1 MTVGTDDREQEGPDL
16 DLRLIR
22 YFVAVAEHGNFGRAA
37 DALLIAQPSLSRQ
50 IRRLEAQVG
59 ARLLDRTP
67 RGSRL
72 TAAGTAFLPQ
82 ARALLRQARRATAA
96 TRAAARVR
104 TFTIGYTGGIVV
116 SPISRQLSERFP
128 DVAIATRRLPEDK
141 PADALREGLVDGL
154 VARLPLE
161 TDGLHVTMIG
171 ADPRALVVSVDHPL
185 AARAS
190 VVPEDIEGD
199 PRVSCTSADA
209 DWTSFWRLEDDDSP
223 VPLSRLSADSFDD
236 KLELVA
242 TRQAV
247 AVLPE
252 QDPRLAIRPDIVAI
266 PIEGAPPAMVAAAT
280 RDDDEIAREFHAA
293 AQTYRWTPASAAAA
307 WSRG

>member
-1 MTVGTDDREQEGPDL
+1 MTVGTDDREQAGPDL

-82 ARALLRQARRATAA
+82 ARALLRQARSATDAA
-96 TRAAARVR
+96 RAAAGVR

-116 SPISRQLSERFP
+116 SPISRHLSERFP
-128 DVAIATRRLPEDK
+128 GVAIATRRLPEEK

-161 TDGLHVTMIG
+161 TDGLQVTMIG

-190 VVPEDIEGD
+190 VAPEDFEGD
-199 PRVSCTSADA
+199 PRVSCASADA
-209 DWTSFWRLEDDDSP
+209 DWTSFWRLEDDSP

-252 QDPRLAIRPDIVAI
+252 HDPRLAIRPDIVAI
-266 PIEGAPPAMVAAAT
+266 PIDGAPPALVAAAT

-293 AQTYRWTPASAAAA
+293 AQTYRWTPAGAAAA
-307 WSRG
+307 LPRG